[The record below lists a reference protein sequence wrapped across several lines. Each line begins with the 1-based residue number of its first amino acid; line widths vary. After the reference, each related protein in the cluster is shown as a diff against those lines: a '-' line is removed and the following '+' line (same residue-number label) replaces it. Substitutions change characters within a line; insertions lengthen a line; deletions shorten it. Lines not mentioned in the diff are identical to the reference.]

1 MEPTVLLIGR
11 SLDTLRILKDE
22 LIKFERIISVANSE
36 ELIEST
42 LKNEKIDL
50 IVVGA
55 GLPKET
61 SDSMVNLIEKIAPE
75 IEYHIMEKTP
85 GMTPVS
91 MISYTNEKAIMWKL
105 MASVKSK

>member
-1 MEPTVLLIGR
+1 MEPNILLIGR
-11 SLDTLRILKDE
+11 NSDTLEILKEE
-22 LIKFERIISVANSE
+22 LEKFDRNIVYANSE
-36 ELIEST
+36 ELIESC

-55 GLPKET
+55 GLANET
-61 SDSMVNLIEKIAPE
+61 TRLMLDLIERIAPKKE
-75 IEYHIMEKTP
+75 LHLMEKTP

-105 MASVKSK
+105 MNATK